1 MDGFIL
7 RANTR
12 VTDEK
17 ANKFLLQWS
26 LESHFK
32 EIKAR
37 IVKSDQIAKDRKV
50 QNDNYCETS
59 NVKVISESFD

>member
-1 MDGFIL
+1 MKKQISFYFNGHL
-7 RANTR
+7 
-12 VTDEK
+12 K
-17 ANKFLLQWS
+17 AASKKL
-26 LESHFK
+26 
-32 EIKAR
+32 KAR